1 MIKSLE
7 EYVAEYLCISEQ
19 KNKVLLSAK
28 QYEIVTAEGW
38 YECMKIKAFIFQK
51 SAPFCFS

>member
-28 QYEIVTAEGW
+28 QYEIVTAEG
-38 YECMKIKAFIFQK
+38 
-51 SAPFCFS
+51 